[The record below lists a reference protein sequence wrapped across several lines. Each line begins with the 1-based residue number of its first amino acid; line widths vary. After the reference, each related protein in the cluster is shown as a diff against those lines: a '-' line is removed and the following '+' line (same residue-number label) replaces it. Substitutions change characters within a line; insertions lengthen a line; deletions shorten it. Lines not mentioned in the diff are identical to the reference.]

1 MPMPNV
7 MPRGLALGLGMLA
20 ALAPRPA
27 PAQLRPSTETKF
39 VPFEACLARIPELAK
54 SYGADPIPQ
63 VETETVRMVRFRTP
77 DASVIV
83 ICNRAEGSM
92 IVTVT
97 PLDCGP
103 ACRHRPFGVPVPSEP
118 R

>member
-1 MPMPNV
+1 MPNV
-7 MPRGLALGLGMLA
+7 TPLRLALGLGALA
-20 ALAPRPA
+20 ALAPNPS
-27 PAQLRPSTETKF
+27 PAQLRPNTETKL

-63 VETETVRMVRFRTP
+63 VETASIRMVRFRTP
-77 DASVIV
+77 DASIIV

-103 ACRHRPFGVPVPSEP
+103 ACRRRPFGVPVPAEP